1 MLKSRTMS
9 DSRFLKILFS
19 LITAFFLIAA
29 VCMPDRGTMFSGLL
43 LIMTQPSKVSTNYFA
58 VGGYAATFLNTAL
71 VSLACLGLFCLPQ
84 SQPNQKTVLA
94 YLLVLGFTTW
104 GINLLNIIPSIL
116 GVLIYCVKL

>member
-9 DSRFLKILFS
+9 DSRFLKLLFS

-43 LIMTQPSKVSTNYFA
+43 QIMTQPSKVSTNYFA

-71 VSLACLGLFCLPQ
+71 VSLACLGLFCLPK

-94 YLLVLGFTTW
+94 YLLVLGFTTRTT
-104 GINLLNIIPSIL
+104 S
-116 GVLIYCVKL
+116 